1 MGLYKRGNIWWA
13 SLTYNG
19 KQYRFSLKTKN
30 KSEAEYLYAQIL
42 VELKKNPQRTPL
54 EAKPLE
60 EKPEVKPLE
69 ENQKNDLTFETFYK
83 EYYLKWCKGRQVYY
97 ETLKKYLLNRI
108 PDWFKKLK
116 LNEIGIRELE
126 LLQTQLLNEG
136 KSIATCNRYLSV
148 IKASFTKA
156 YEWEFIP
163 EGRLKTIRKV
173 KNLKGEVKRLRYLT
187 EEEIRALLANCEPH
201 LYPIVFTALNTGM
214 RKSEILGLKWS
225 NVDLKNNL
233 ILLEKTKNGERRE
246 IPINQALKRVL
257 LDLFVNRRLDTD
269 YVFVNPATGK
279 RYIDIKRS
287 FNTACKKAGIKDFR
301 FHDLRHTFASHFVMN
316 GVDLKTVQE
325 LLGHKKLS
333 MTLRYA
339 HLSQAHKREAVK
351 AIEKIVSE
359 EIYHNF
365 ITI

>member
-1 MGLYKRGNIWWA
+1 MELLKSNPYFRDYLEEFLNPRQVSPSRVSVHGTFVHAEGN
-13 SLTYNG
+13 
-19 KQYRFSLKTKN
+19 
-30 KSEAEYLYAQIL
+30 SEAEYLYAQIL
-42 VELKKNPQRTPL
+42 LELKKNPQRS
-54 EAKPLE
+54 PLE
-60 EKPEVKPLE
+60 EKPKTE
-69 ENQKNDLTFETFYK
+69 LTFETFYK
-83 EYYLKWCKGRQVYY
+83 EHYLEWCKNRQAYY
-97 ETLKKYLLNRI
+97 YSLKKYLLNRI
-108 PDWFKKLK
+108 PDWFRKLK
-116 LNEIGIRELE
+116 LSEIGVRELE

-156 YEWEFIP
+156 YEWDFIP
-163 EGRLKTIRKV
+163 EERLKTIRKV

-187 EEEIRALLANCEPH
+187 EEEIKALLANCEPH

-225 NVDLKNNL
+225 NVDLKNDL

-246 IPINQALKRVL
+246 IPINKALKKVL
-257 LDLFVNRRLDTD
+257 LGLFVDRRLDTD
-269 YVFVNPATGK
+269 YVFVNPATRK
-279 RYIDIKRS
+279 RYNDIKRS

-301 FHDLRHTFASHFVMN
+301 FHDLRHTFASHLVMN

-351 AIEKIVSE
+351 TIEKVVSE
-359 EIYHNF
+359 DIYHNF

>member
-69 ENQKNDLTFETFYK
+69 EKPKNDLTFETFYK
-83 EYYLKWCKGRQVYY
+83 EYYLEWCKGRQVYY
-97 ETLKKYLLNRI
+97 KSLKKYLLNRI

-287 FNTACKKAGIKDFR
+287 FATACKKVGIKDFR
-301 FHDLRHTFASHFVMN
+301 FHDLRHTFASHLVMN